1 LYANFPL
8 GDAIARFV
16 FITALLVSSLVDYD
30 WRLIPNLITFPGV
43 PVGFVLA
50 AMFMPEVGWK
60 SSLIGITAGG
70 GVLFVTGFLYQ
81 MVRGQEGVG
90 LGDVFLLAMVG
101 AFIGWQGVLFTLFF
115 GALLGSFGGLAVG
128 LFGTPRDAP
137 ELPLSMREAA
147 GAPAPATPGV
157 AGAQTGAA
165 AAVSQ
170 ADAAAA
176 LSIDPQAPDSAAA
189 ESEEHTLLAT
199 AVPFGPFLS
208 AAAGFYTLFQPQL
221 TSWYLSR

>member
-1 LYANFPL
+1 
-8 GDAIARFV
+8 
-16 FITALLVSSLVDYD
+16 
-30 WRLIPNLITFPGV
+30 
-43 PVGFVLA
+43 
-50 AMFMPEVGWK
+50 
-60 SSLIGITAGG
+60 
-70 GVLFVTGFLYQ
+70 
-81 MVRGQEGVG
+81 
-90 LGDVFLLAMVG
+90 
-101 AFIGWQGVLFTLFF
+101 
-115 GALLGSFGGLAVG
+115 
-128 LFGTPRDAP
+128 
-137 ELPLSMREAA
+137 MREAA